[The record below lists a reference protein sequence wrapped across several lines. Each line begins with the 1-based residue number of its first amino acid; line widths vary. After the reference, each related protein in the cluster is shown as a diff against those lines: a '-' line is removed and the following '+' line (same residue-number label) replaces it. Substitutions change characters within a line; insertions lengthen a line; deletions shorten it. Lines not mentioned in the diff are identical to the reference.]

1 MSYKRREMSADRK
14 RNLSPFG
21 EHKKRIP
28 PSKKKQRTVMAKEN
42 RQNFADTDRGSYYQG
57 RI

>member
-1 MSYKRREMSADRK
+1 MSADRK
-14 RNLSPFG
+14 RNLTPFG